1 MQIPREKE
9 ANQSSASPLPGV
21 ALAGPGSPKPLSRLV
36 RTATRV
42 GQLGPRWSAR
52 APRGRASRWSR
63 PPSLP
68 PWAPALRPTAE
79 SGLGSAASARG
90 PPPLPGARHP
100 ARGGRP
106 RRSPSSRGGLRR
118 PASSPSGRKP
128 AAHVQGG
135 RREEEEAREGRREGG
150 RREKGSCLDPVLPR
164 ACQERALSGSPVPA
178 SQPRPA
184 PRTSSSS
191 SSSRGTP
198 RPLPPAAP
206 TLGQRPPPAPT
217 RPHPQLSGL
226 RPGTRALAPSFLAS
240 FLPSRPPSRSRSPSR
255 VPIVSVPVSV
265 RRARL
270 ALPRLSPSH
279 FLSRPPP
286 PSRRGSPRPSRRC
299 PGSSPRSP
307 RRPPEGPGARGGN
320 SGRARLAQPR
330 APALPGEEGPGR

>member
-9 ANQSSASPLPGV
+9 ANQSSLSPLPGV

-68 PWAPALRPTAE
+68 PLGPRPPTYRRVGAGVGRFRPRPAAPPRRAPSGPGRQPSAQPLLPRGASPARVPSLRAQACSPRPGRAE
-79 SGLGSAASARG
+79 GGGGGEGGEKGGRKARERELLGSRTSQS
-90 PPPLPGARHP
+90 LPGARTQ
-100 ARGGRP
+100 RLSG
-106 RRSPSSRGGLRR
+106 PSV
-118 PASSPSGRKP
+118 P
-128 AAHVQGG
+128 AA
-135 RREEEEAREGRREGG
+135 ARAPH
-150 RREKGSCLDPVLPR
+150 LLFLLL
-164 ACQERALSGSPVPA
+164 LSGHPSPP
-178 SQPRPA
+178 P
-184 PRTSSSS
+184 SSSS
-191 SSSRGTP
+191 YAR
-198 RPLPPAAP
+198 AAAA
-206 TLGQRPPPAPT
+206 PAPT

-279 FLSRPPP
+279 FLSRQPP